1 MQTTRVVTVMW
12 MVAAMDWF
20 LAKRESRCLTGDVVV
35 CEQDYW
41 CVKGTGH
48 RHGQGWYAGAKPHS
62 DARQFEDGAV
72 TTCWHMDVHTSRKS
86 KGRRRGI
93 AKELFF
99 LAGGQLRSKKNMNPP
114 IGQCHLPYRALYS
127 KNVANLFMAGRC
139 ISASRLGL
147 GAARI
152 TNTTA
157 RMGVAVGRAA
167 AVCRKHECTPR
178 QAYEKHLD
186 ELRNAWSLPAGAKTL
201 GPGT

>member
-1 MQTTRVVTVMW
+1 MW

-48 RHGQGWYAGAKPHS
+48 RHGQGWYAGAKPYS
-62 DARQFEDGAV
+62 NARQFEDGAV
-72 TTCWHMDVHTSRKS
+72 TTCWHMDVHTSRTS
-86 KGRRRGI
+86 KGRRREV
-93 AKELFF
+93 AKELLF
-99 LAGGQLRSKKNMNPP
+99 LAGGQLRSKKNVDPP
-114 IGQCHLPYRALYS
+114 VGQCHIPLRAMYS
-127 KNVANLFMAGRC
+127 KNIENMFMAGRC

-152 TNTTA
+152 TNTSA

-167 AVCRKHECTPR
+167 AVCRKYQCTPR
-178 QAYEKHLD
+178 QAYQKYLN
-186 ELRNAWSLPAGAKTL
+186 ELKKAWSLPADAKSL
-201 GPGT
+201 SPGT